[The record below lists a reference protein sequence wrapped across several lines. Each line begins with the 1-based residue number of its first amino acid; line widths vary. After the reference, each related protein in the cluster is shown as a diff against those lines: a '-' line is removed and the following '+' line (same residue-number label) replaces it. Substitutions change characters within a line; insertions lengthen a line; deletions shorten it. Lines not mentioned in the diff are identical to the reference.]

1 MTIDATSVAA
11 LAEALAS
18 GASVADADLAALAST
33 TDILTLGMLADDLRR
48 TRCGADVTYVRVAD
62 VSLPLAEG
70 FVVPPAARE
79 VRVELA
85 AVAVDEQAGAL
96 ATAAAIAGDV
106 PVSAC
111 SLADLES
118 AAAGRDGVLARRCA
132 TLRAAGVSAVAEAP
146 LDLLADPVTAWAAA
160 REAGLAVARVTVAR
174 NTDASGRLALLQRLA
189 ALQRAGG
196 PVSRFAPLARAWTP
210 GVPSTGYEDV
220 RHVAL
225 ARLLASGVTSIQV
238 DWALYGPK
246 LAQVAL
252 TMGADDL
259 DGVTADD
266 DAPHGRRRA
275 PVEEVLRN
283 IRAAGLT
290 PVERDGL
297 GRRTAA

>member
-1 MTIDATSVAA
+1 MTIDAASVAT

-18 GASVADADLAALAST
+18 GAPGADADLATLAST

-48 TRCGADVTYVRVAD
+48 SRRGTDVTYVRVAD
-62 VSLPLAEG
+62 VSLPLAPA
-70 FVVPPAARE
+70 FVVPVAARE
-79 VRVELA
+79 VRV
-85 AVAVDEQAGAL
+85 AVAATAVDAL
-96 ATAAAIAGDV
+96 AGELSAAAKRAGDV
-106 PVSAC
+106 PVTAC

-118 AAAGRDGVLARRCA
+118 AAAGRDGVLARLCA
-132 TLRAAGVSAVAEAP
+132 ALRAAGVSAVAEAP
-146 LDLLADPVTAWAAA
+146 LDMLADPVTAWAAA
-160 REAGLAVARVTVAR
+160 REAGLSVARATVTR
-174 NTDASGRLALLQRLA
+174 NTDVEGRIALLKKLA
-189 ALQRAGG
+189 ALQRAGCHVAG
-196 PVSRFAPLARAWTP
+196 FAPLARTWTP

-225 ARLLASGVTSIQV
+225 ARLLAPGVTSIQV

-275 PVEEVLRN
+275 PLEEVVRN

-297 GRRTAA
+297 GRRTGP